1 MKIEV
6 SHHKHWSYLDYAE
19 GELYCSMI
27 IIDGKDDWRMA
38 TLYET
43 DFLMSRGVLYN
54 VQRKNYK
61 KIKLMINDAKWYQPI
76 HKWLLPDFNRIK
88 WVIPVRNV

>member
-27 IIDGKDDWRMA
+27 IIDGKDDWRMI
-38 TLYET
+38 E
-43 DFLMSRGVLYN
+43 
-54 VQRKNYK
+54 YK
-61 KIKLMINDAKWYQPI
+61 EWLELLDIAEDAKFGNNDGWI
-76 HKWLLPDFNRIK
+76 
-88 WVIPVRNV
+88 VPVRDI